1 MKIKEHLYLI
11 LLFFFINLNY
21 SYSSFQSKIIVNID
35 DQIITS
41 YELKN
46 KIKTNIILNNEN
58 MTQANID
65 KLKNTSLKNLINNK
79 LKKREVIKA
88 NLFNDEIDTSD
99 FIKRISKNYANNL
112 EEFKNIFE
120 INNLSYDL
128 YEEEIKIELAWQQLI
143 LGIYGKKVSIDEN
156 EVDEELKRIIDNKKN
171 LVEFRLSEI
180 EIQITDN
187 KNTNDLVKEIQN
199 LIDKEGFENTAI
211 KYSISLTAME
221 GGNLGWI
228 NAEALSNN
236 ILNIVNNL
244 NPEEVSKPIFQN
256 ETILFIKLNE
266 KKKLD
271 INKIDIVKTKDRII
285 NQKKNEILNLFSSSH
300 LSKIRNKASI
310 EIK

>member
-1 MKIKEHLYLI
+1 
-11 LLFFFINLNY
+11 
-21 SYSSFQSKIIVNID
+21 
-35 DQIITS
+35 
-41 YELKN
+41 
-46 KIKTNIILNNEN
+46 

-65 KLKNTSLKNLINNK
+65 KLKNTSLKSLINYK

-88 NLFNDEIDTSD
+88 NLLNDELDTSD

-112 EEFKNIFE
+112 KEFKNIFK

-128 YEEEIKIELAWQQLI
+128 YEEEIKVELAWQQLI
-143 LGIYGKKVSIDEN
+143 LGIYGKKVSVDEN

-171 LVEFRLSEI
+171 LIEFRLSEI

-199 LIDKEGFENTAI
+199 QIDNEGFENTAI
-211 KYSISLTAME
+211 KYSVSLTAME

-244 NPEEVSKPIFQN
+244 NLEEVSEPIFQN

-266 KKKLD
+266 IKKLD
-271 INKIDIVKTKDRII
+271 INKIDIVKTKNKII
-285 NQKKNEILNLFSSSH
+285 NQKKNEILDLFSRSH

-310 EIK
+310 EVK

>member
-1 MKIKEHLYLI
+1 MRIKKYLYLI
-11 LLFFFINLNY
+11 ILSFFININH
-21 SYSSFQSKIIVNID
+21 SYSAFQSKIIVNVD
-35 DQIITS
+35 DQIVTS

-46 KIKTNIILNNEN
+46 KIRTNLILNNEN

-65 KLKNTSLKNLINNK
+65 KLKNTSLKSLINYK

-88 NLFNDEIDTSD
+88 NLLNDELDTSD

-112 EEFKNIFE
+112 KEFKNIFK

-128 YEEEIKIELAWQQLI
+128 YEEEIKVELAWQQLI
-143 LGIYGKKVSIDEN
+143 LGIYGKKVSVDEN

-171 LVEFRLSEI
+171 LIEFRLSEI

-199 LIDKEGFENTAI
+199 QIDNEGFENTAI
-211 KYSISLTAME
+211 KYSVSLTAME

-244 NPEEVSKPIFQN
+244 NLEEVSEPIFQN

-266 KKKLD
+266 IKKLD
-271 INKIDIVKTKDRII
+271 INKIDIVKTKNKII
-285 NQKKNEILNLFSSSH
+285 NQKKNEILDLFSRSH

-310 EIK
+310 EVK